1 MSCLHKLFAKD
12 KNKSY
17 NYPIECIMNYLY
29 DLNTNFDEYSLYILN
44 KYAGQIVTPNTVIKD
59 IFNSSIRNLTV
70 KIYGVRWLQEIEIHF
85 PISNNFFLCT
95 SKQINDHMIAYLIDE
110 NILYDNTTKKYLWN
124 QTLIKKRDQQYYDIE
139 CFSDKFHNACQN
151 FKQQI

>member
-1 MSCLHKLFAKD
+1 MLIIAYQFSLLIFLLIFSLIQCLHFLGRSFTYKHVQ
-12 KNKSY
+12 
-17 NYPIECIMNYLY
+17 
-29 DLNTNFDEYSLYILN
+29 
-44 KYAGQIVTPNTVIKD
+44 QIID
-59 IFNSSIRNLTV
+59 Y
-70 KIYGVRWLQEIEIHF
+70 KIYKSILVEIHF